1 MRFLLPRAS
10 GANPD
15 QGNSDPTSFREHLEP
30 RAALVANR
38 GVGYRDFPPTPYI
51 TGMSAGRYVL
61 VRGFQRVPQISLI
74 TVHSPGV
81 RWPM

>member
-1 MRFLLPRAS
+1 MAKPAA
-10 GANPD
+10 GAPARILTRETLT
-15 QGNSDPTSFREHLEP
+15 PTSFREHLKPP
-30 RAALVANR
+30 RRLARESGSRLPR
-38 GVGYRDFPPTPYI
+38 FPPTPYI
-51 TGMSAGRYVL
+51 TGMSAGRYEL

>member
-1 MRFLLPRAS
+1 MAKPAAGAPARILTRETLTPPVFASTSNPR
-10 GANPD
+10 GAWR
-15 QGNSDPTSFREHLEP
+15 G
-30 RAALVANR
+30 NR
-38 GVGYRDFPPTPYI
+38 GVGYRGFPPAPYI
-51 TGMSAGRYVL
+51 TGMSAGRYEL